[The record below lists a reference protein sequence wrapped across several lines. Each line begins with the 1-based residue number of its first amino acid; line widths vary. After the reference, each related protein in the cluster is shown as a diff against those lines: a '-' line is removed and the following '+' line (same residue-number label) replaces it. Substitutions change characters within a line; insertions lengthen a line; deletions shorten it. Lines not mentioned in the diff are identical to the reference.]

1 MGAQAAAPGGGLD
14 GGPAGIRGARGAA
27 CSPGPVPSRLS
38 RVGPR
43 AGRREGRGGGGGT
56 RSPPSLNGNPAS
68 GAPWWTVAGPLLE
81 MGESEAFNPGS
92 KSRSLPLLL
101 T

>member
-43 AGRREGRGGGGGT
+43 AGRREGRGGGG
-56 RSPPSLNGNPAS
+56 RDQEPPLPKREPGLWRPLVDGGRAAS
-68 GAPWWTVAGPLLE
+68 RDG
-81 MGESEAFNPGS
+81 
-92 KSRSLPLLL
+92 
-101 T
+101 